1 MTRVE
6 HSVVIERPA
15 EQVWEY
21 VHDPSNDGVWQSSLV
36 ESKELTEG
44 SMRVGT
50 KIAETRRFLGKRF
63 DVSYEVT
70 EYEPYR
76 RSAIRTIGGPIPTS
90 GVYALE
96 PVNGGTR
103 FTASMETDAHGFF
116 KLAEPVFA
124 RMARRELEAN
134 LGLLKDVLEAAEAP
148 SADG

>member
-1 MTRVE
+1 MTKVE

-21 VHDPSNDGVWQSSLV
+21 VHDPSNDTAWQSSLV
-36 ESKELTEG
+36 ESKELTAAP
-44 SMRVGT
+44 MRVGT
-50 KIAETRRFLGKRF
+50 RIAETRRFLGKRF
-63 DVSYEVT
+63 EMSYEVT
-70 EYEPYR
+70 EYEPHR

-103 FTASMETDAHGFF
+103 FTAELETDAHGFF

-124 RMARRELEAN
+124 RMARREMEAN
-134 LGLLKDVLEAAEAP
+134 LGLLKDILEAGEAP
-148 SADG
+148 SANG

>member
-1 MTRVE
+1 MTKVE

-21 VHDPSNDGVWQSSLV
+21 VHDPSNDTVWQSSLV

-70 EYEPYR
+70 EFEPYQ

-96 PVNGGTR
+96 PVDGGTR

-124 RMARRELEAN
+124 RMASREMQAN
-134 LGLLKDVLEAAEAP
+134 LALLKDILEAGEAP
-148 SADG
+148 PANG